1 MVSDTVDWYKDN
13 QRQVAASS
21 SRSGQP
27 SMSVTV
33 QNDGKQD
40 RRYQGSTRTQGQGQ
54 IGRAQG
60 QGQGQ
65 PSGWGSQSKQED
77 AEGQE
82 HPPAGSWQ
90 DPAELDR

>member
-21 SRSGQP
+21 TRSGQA

-40 RRYQGSTRTQGQGQ
+40 RRYQGTTRTQGQGQ

-60 QGQGQ
+60 QGQT
-65 PSGWGSQSKQED
+65 SAWGSQSKQED